1 MVSRFSRICL
11 SVAGAGAIALFAP
24 SQMAAARQQT
34 LPAPVAP
41 TLEEVVAAPPIKPA
55 LWLVR
60 DADTTI
66 YLFGTVHLL
75 KPGLNWLNGPVADG
89 LARSDSLVTEIV
101 KTPESDAAMQK
112 AVQELAMLPETQSL
126 RTLMQPAARTSF
138 EALLKRQG
146 MPADLFDRFE
156 PWYPA
161 LVLSML
167 PLMKQ
172 GLHPDAGVEEKLTQA
187 HGGRA
192 RDGLETAR
200 FQIELFDGLSQ
211 AAQLEYLASV
221 VTHYDEIVPQMDE
234 LVDAWGMGKPD
245 TIASI
250 MLENMDSPE
259 LVDVLIRKRNE
270 AWGNWI
276 RRRLAEPGTIF
287 MAVGAGHLAGPDSV
301 QQFLATSGVRTER
314 VQ

>member
-11 SVAGAGAIALFAP
+11 FVAGAGAIALFAP

-41 TLEEVVAAPPIKPA
+41 TAEEVVAAPPIRPA

-89 LARSDSLVTEIV
+89 LARSDTLVTEIV
-101 KTPESDAAMQK
+101 KTRESDAAMQK
-112 AVQELAMLPETQSL
+112 AVEELAMLPETLSL
-126 RTLMQPAARTSF
+126 RTLMLPAARTSF

-146 MPADLFDRFE
+146 MPVDLFDRFE

-172 GLHPDAGVEEKLTQA
+172 ALADDLAMVSEPAVSEAAASQLVSADCGCLFNITGRAAKQDEVAGVSTPSLPGE
-187 HGGRA
+187 H
-192 RDGLETAR
+192 
-200 FQIELFDGLSQ
+200 
-211 AAQLEYLASV
+211 LASF
-221 VTHYDEIVPQMDE
+221 
-234 LVDAWGMGKPD
+234 LW
-245 TIASI
+245 
-250 MLENMDSPE
+250 
-259 LVDVLIRKRNE
+259 
-270 AWGNWI
+270 
-276 RRRLAEPGTIF
+276 RRTTATTGT
-287 MAVGAGHLAGPDSV
+287 PS
-301 QQFLATSGVRTER
+301 
-314 VQ
+314 